1 MGACRKSGNR
11 TRIAINR
18 THIAIISTVGC
29 SYSGDCVVSAAA
41 DGSVRIAN
49 LSHSPPLDTLMQR
62 SLDYSTPGQPRHTA
76 QPHPQS
82 GAHGAGVVTRSMWLA
97 DFAVALSTQLP
108 AGPPQ
113 QRPQSVSVR
122 RPCWLCR
129 CARQPALAVVSLSF
143 GALLAQWAGSRRA
156 ALAWLRQQRRNAR
169 GDRSARQP

>member
-18 THIAIISTVGC
+18 THIAIMSTLGC

-76 QPHPQS
+76 QPHRQS
-82 GAHGAGVVTRSMWLA
+82 GAHGAGVVTSSMWLA
-97 DFAVALSTQLP
+97 DYTVALSTQLP

-122 RPCWLCR
+122 RLRWAVPLRTPASAGR
-129 CARQPALAVVSLSF
+129 CFPF
-143 GALLAQWAGSRRA
+143 I
-156 ALAWLRQQRRNAR
+156 R
-169 GDRSARQP
+169 GSARSVGRKPPSGACMASAATTKRSR